1 MKILLTGARG
11 FTGRRFAVMARHAGH
26 SVVEL
31 TADLTKRGDVLA
43 DVSAALSSEAS
54 LVAAQPW
61 AVVHLAALSFV
72 GHADELAFYDVN
84 VLGTLNLL
92 AAIEA
97 QHAQVT
103 CVLVA
108 SSANVYGNCQHS
120 PIGES
125 QLPAPVNH
133 YATSKL
139 AMEHMA
145 RTYAGRLPLI
155 LTRPFNYTGPGQA
168 PQFLIPKLVD
178 HFTRRASVVELG
190 NLHVERE
197 YNDVDFVCRSY
208 LYLLE
213 HGKPQGLYNI
223 CTGFT
228 YTLEDVI
235 GRLRRLMGHD
245 IEVRVNPAFVRA
257 NEIQRLCGDPT
268 RLQEVWQRAGA
279 EWPEAAALD
288 ATLARMLAKA

>member
-11 FTGRRFAVMARHAGH
+11 FTGRRFAVLARQAGH
-26 SVVEL
+26 TVVEL
-31 TADLTKRGDVLA
+31 TSDLTRRDDVLA
-43 DVSAALSSEAS
+43 EVSAALPSE
-54 LVAAQPW
+54 VAAQPW
-61 AVVHLAALSFV
+61 VVVHLAALSFV
-72 GHADELAFYDVN
+72 GHADELAFYGVN

-92 AAIEA
+92 GALAAQPA
-97 QHAQVT
+97 QAA

-125 QLPAPVNH
+125 QSPAPVNH
-133 YATSKL
+133 YAASKL

-145 RTYAGRLPLI
+145 RTYAERLPLV

-168 PQFLIPKLVD
+168 VQFLIPKLVD
-178 HFTRRASVVELG
+178 HFTRRAPVVELG

-208 LYLLE
+208 LHLLE
-213 HGKPQGLYNI
+213 HGEPQGLYNI
-223 CTGFT
+223 CTGMT
-228 YTLEDVI
+228 YTLDDVI
-235 GRLRRLMGHD
+235 ARLRRLTGHD

-268 RLQEVWQRAGA
+268 RLQEVWRRAGA
-279 EWPEAAALD
+279 TWPEAAALD

>member
-1 MKILLTGARG
+1 MKILLSGAKG
-11 FTGRRFAVMARHAGH
+11 FTGQRFAALARQAGH
-26 SVVEL
+26 FVVEL
-31 TADLTKRGDVLA
+31 AADLTRRADVLA
-43 DVSAALSSEAS
+43 EVAVALSSETPEA
-54 LVAAQPW
+54 VQPW
-61 AVVHLAALSFV
+61 TVVHLAALSFV
-72 GHADELAFYDVN
+72 GHADELAFYNIN

-178 HFTRRASVVELG
+178 HFKRGASVVELG
-190 NLHVERE
+190 NVHVERE
-197 YNDVDFVCRSY
+197 YNDVDFVCNSY
-208 LYLLE
+208 LHLLE
-213 HGKPQGLYNI
+213 HGERQELYNI
-223 CTGFT
+223 CTGIT
-228 YTLEDVI
+228 YTLNDVI
-235 GRLRRLMGHD
+235 SHLRRLTGHD

-257 NEIQRLCGDPT
+257 NEIQRLCGDPAQL
-268 RLQEVWQRAGA
+268 REVWRRAGA
-279 EWPEAAALD
+279 EWPEASALD